1 MKEVTCDIDQF
12 AVGLQELLS
21 DIVPSVEDQL
31 SKEIPKLARKG
42 AKRLQKEAASHW
54 NGKTGERYSG
64 GFSSKKTSSG
74 AITTA
79 EIGNAEVPGLVH
91 LLEKGHAT
99 LTARRV
105 PGIPHVAP
113 VYDELEP
120 EVIKAVEKAVGRAL
134 EG

>member
-1 MKEVTCDIDQF
+1 MREVSCDIENF
-12 AVGLQELLS
+12 AIGLQELIS
-21 DIVPSVEDQL
+21 DIEPSIEDEL
-31 SKEIPKLARKG
+31 SIEIPKLGRKG
-42 AKRLQKEAASHW
+42 AKMLKKEAASHW
-54 NGKTGERYSG
+54 QGKTGKRYSS

-74 AITTA
+74 RITTA
-79 EIGNAEVPGLVH
+79 EIGNSEVPGLVH

-99 LTARRV
+99 LTSRRV

-120 EVIKAVEKAVGRAL
+120 QVIKAVEKAVGKAL